1 MSPEGKP
8 VDNSSAAMLELRDRT
23 VDALVAERTAE
34 LRRAWEASEAR
45 FRALIENSA
54 DVVVVCDDTAAITFV
69 SSSVERQLGYTA
81 EEVVGAIGFG
91 FAHPDDV
98 AELQEQFSTAV
109 SERQDV
115 PALTFRARHGDGSW
129 RYLEGIGVNMLG
141 DPAVN
146 GIVYTL
152 RDVTAQHQL
161 QLRLQQAE
169 RLEAVGQLAG
179 GIAHDFNNILL
190 VIRGYSSVLRSAL
203 DDPQLIADVDEIA
216 SAADRAAELT
226 RQLLA
231 FSRRQVMQPELV
243 DVAEVVRGMEK
254 LLQRSIREDVEM
266 SLDVPTTPLRVLAD
280 AGQMEQVLLN
290 LVVNAR
296 DAMPNGGSLVLR
308 AGHGRVEAS
317 ERISPALE
325 PGDYVALSVG
335 DTGTGID
342 PETLPRIFEPFF
354 TTKADGL
361 GTGLGLST
369 VYGIVAQSG
378 GGIEVRSEPG
388 AGTTFLVYLPVSG
401 GPEDAE
407 SRDPFAL
414 RLPSGS
420 ETVLLVEDEEPVREL
435 VRRVLEDVGYDVLAA
450 SRPSEAQR
458 IAAESEIDLLL
469 TDVVMPE
476 MSGYE
481 LATRVRLARP
491 AVRTLFMSGYAHK
504 ALGETGE
511 LPDGELL
518 RKPFSP
524 EELTA
529 AVRAVLDGGEIA

>member
-1 MSPEGKP
+1 MCRM
-8 VDNSSAAMLELRDRT
+8 VELTDRT
-23 VDALVAERTAE
+23 VDELVAERTAE

-54 DVVVVCDDTAAITFV
+54 DVVAVVDANAAITFI
-69 SSSVERQLGYTA
+69 SASVERELGYTVD
-81 EEVVGAIGFG
+81 EVMGAIGFG
-91 FAHPDDV
+91 FAHEDD
-98 AELQEQFSTAV
+98 APRLRQQFFESVTTGT
-109 SERQDV
+109 DV
-115 PALTFRARHGDGSW
+115 LPETFRARHRDGSW
-129 RYLEGIGVNMLG
+129 RNLEGVGVNMLD
-141 DPAVN
+141 DPAVS

-190 VIRGYSSVLRSAL
+190 VIRGYSSVLRGAL
-203 DDPQLIADVDEIA
+203 SDPQLVADVDEIA

-243 DVAEVVRGMEK
+243 DVSEVVRGMEK
-254 LLQRSIREDVEM
+254 LLHRSIREDVEM
-266 SLDVPTTPLRVLAD
+266 RLEVPGTPMHVLAD
-280 AGQMEQVLLN
+280 SGQMEQVLLN

-296 DAMPNGGSLVLR
+296 DAMPDGGALVLR
-308 AGHGRVEAS
+308 AGQVCLESS

-325 PGDYVALSVG
+325 PGEYVALSIS
-335 DTGTGID
+335 DTGSGISPD
-342 PETLPRIFEPFF
+342 DLPRIFEPFF
-354 TTKADGL
+354 TTKSDGL

-388 AGTTFLVYLPVSG
+388 AGTTFVVYLPT
-401 GPEDAE
+401 EDE
-407 SRDPFAL
+407 PGDEKSREAVVL
-414 RLPSGS
+414 RLPAGS

-435 VRRVLEDVGYDVLAA
+435 VRRVLEDVGYHVLAA

-458 IAAESEIDLLL
+458 LAAESEIDLLL

-491 AVRTLFMSGYAHK
+491 DAHTLFMSGYAHK
-504 ALGETGE
+504 ALGDTAR
-511 LPDGELL
+511 LPGGELL

-529 AVRAVLDGGEIA
+529 AVRAVLDGRPIA